1 ALDAVRDVVVLARE
15 DERKIPRLV
24 AYLVAHDGQA
34 LPDEAQLRAAL
45 AQSLPEYM
53 LPNHF
58 AVLDAMPLTANGKV
72 DRKALPAPDMSR
84 SEAGFAAPGTAD
96 ERKMAAVWMDVLKLG
111 KVGLSDNFF
120 DLGGHSLLA
129 TQLMS
134 RVNAAFGTEI
144 SLRAIFEAPTLAEMT
159 HLVAPTRVE
168 PLAAAPAPVESVES
182 SEGHPL
188 SFAQQ
193 RLWFL
198 DQLDRHSP
206 LYNIPAA
213 VRLTGKLDH
222 EALAFAF
229 NAVIGRHD
237 ALRAYFESA
246 GGMPVQKILP
256 RLEVTLALNDLRDLP
271 RMEREARVQWL
282 MLDQARTPFDLQTGP
297 LIRAGLLQLGD
308 EEHLLLLTMHHIVSD
323 GWSMGILVREVG
335 VLYAGRA
342 MGATAA
348 LPELPMRYV
357 DFAHWQRQW
366 LSGEVLE
373 RQLAY
378 WRQQLADSPKL
389 LALPTDRP
397 RPSVQSQSGASVA
410 YAVPAEVH
418 AKLLVLGRKRQSTL
432 FMTLCAAFNVLLAR
446 HAGQTDICI
455 GTPIANRN
463 RAEIEGLIG
472 LFVNTLVLRTQVDL
486 GLGFTTLLAQV
497 RGHTLDAYAN
507 QDVQFE
513 QLVEALQPERDSSFT
528 PLFQV
533 MLVLQNAPMKLEL
546 PGLQLAFVPGERVTA
561 KFDLTLTLVE
571 DAQGLHGELEYN
583 TDLFEPAT
591 IERMAGHFTQLLQAI
606 VEDPERP

>member
-1 ALDAVRDVVVLARE
+1 
-15 DERKIPRLV
+15 
-24 AYLVAHDGQA
+24 
-34 LPDEAQLRAAL
+34 
-45 AQSLPEYM
+45 
-53 LPNHF
+53 
-58 AVLDAMPLTANGKV
+58 AMPLTANGKV
-72 DRKALPAPDMSR
+72 DRKALPAPDMSQ
-84 SEAGFAAPGTAD
+84 SEVAYLAPRTENAL
-96 ERKMAAVWMDVLKLG
+96 KLAAVWKDVLKVEQ
-111 KVGLSDNFF
+111 VGLGDNFF

-144 SLRAIFEAPTLAEMT
+144 SLRAIFEAPTLGEMVQ
-159 HLVAPTRVE
+159 LVAPDEAE
-168 PLAAAPAPVESVES
+168 PTAEPTAVPAAVPAAVPSAPAET

-198 DQLDRHSP
+198 DQLERHSP

-237 ALRAYFESA
+237 ALRAYFEST

-271 RMEREARVQWL
+271 RMEREARMQWL

-297 LIRAGLLQLGD
+297 LVRGGLLQLGD

-357 DFAHWQRQW
+357 DFARWQRQW
-366 LSGEVLE
+366 LAGEVLAQ
-373 RQLAY
+373 QLAY
-378 WRQQLADSPKL
+378 WRQQLAGSPQL

-397 RPSVQSQSGASVA
+397 RPAVQSQSGASVA

-418 AKLLVLGRKRQSTL
+418 AKLLALGRKRQSTL

-446 HAGQTDICI
+446 QAGQTDICI

-486 GLGFTTLLAQV
+486 GLGFNALLAQV

-561 KFDLTLTLVE
+561 KF
-571 DAQGLHGELEYN
+571 
-583 TDLFEPAT
+583 
-591 IERMAGHFTQLLQAI
+591 
-606 VEDPERP
+606 